1 MENLK
6 EKTAKGLMWGA
17 VNNGGT
23 QVLNLLIGIVLSRHL
38 SPSEYGVVGVLT
50 IFTAVAGCLQAS
62 GFTQG
67 LINMKSPTDNDYN
80 SVFWFNITASAI
92 LYTILFFCAPF
103 IAQIFKQP
111 CLVDVSRVVF
121 LTLPLS
127 ALGIVYHAYLLK
139 NMMNKEIAILAF
151 CALSLSGFCGI
162 LMVFFDFSYWSL
174 VCQQIVYIVVLN
186 VGRYHYVKWRPS
198 LHIDFGPV
206 RRMFSFCVK
215 LLITN
220 VINTLNQHL
229 LTFIFGNKFSI
240 DVVGNYSQANKW
252 NNMSHSTISN
262 TIGQIAQP
270 VMLSVSVTNC

>member
-139 NMMNKEIAILAF
+139 NMMYK
-151 CALSLSGFCGI
+151 
-162 LMVFFDFSYWSL
+162 
-174 VCQQIVYIVVLN
+174 
-186 VGRYHYVKWRPS
+186 
-198 LHIDFGPV
+198 
-206 RRMFSFCVK
+206 
-215 LLITN
+215 
-220 VINTLNQHL
+220 
-229 LTFIFGNKFSI
+229 
-240 DVVGNYSQANKW
+240 
-252 NNMSHSTISN
+252 
-262 TIGQIAQP
+262 
-270 VMLSVSVTNC
+270 